1 MGAGIAPP
9 GQPPGG
15 TTAACLRPSRKNSAP
30 LGSSWP
36 VTKFH
41 FRELFSLGVLK
52 KKELSDVSIAV
63 EAETEAA
70 TENKEA
76 VR

>member
-1 MGAGIAPP
+1 MLVVKA
-9 GQPPGG
+9 
-15 TTAACLRPSRKNSAP
+15 LRTVAEK
-30 LGSSWP
+30 
-36 VTKFH
+36 
-41 FRELFSLGVLK
+41 ELFSLGVLK